1 MVALLYLSG
10 LTNRCI
16 MTTPDFLDRLVGIF
30 QNAIAST
37 QENAQLKSENA
48 QLKTENTDLQA
59 KLDAATAASADLQT
73 RLDATTA
80 SLNEDEIE
88 KANTAA
94 KLASLEQL
102 ASQLESISTPVAA

>member
-1 MVALLYLSG
+1 
-10 LTNRCI
+10 
-16 MTTPDFLDRLVGIF
+16 MTAPDFLDRLVGIF

-37 QENAQLKSENA
+37 QENAQLKAENA
-48 QLKTENTDLQA
+48 QLKAENTDLA
-59 KLDAATAASADLQT
+59 SKLDAATAASADLQT

-102 ASQLESISTPVAA
+102 ASQLESISNSATPVAA

>member
-1 MVALLYLSG
+1 
-10 LTNRCI
+10 

-37 QENAQLKSENA
+37 QENAQLRVENA
-48 QLKTENTDLQA
+48 QLNATNTDLQA
-59 KLDAATAASADLQT
+59 KLDAATATSADLQT

-80 SLNEDEIE
+80 SLNEDEID
-88 KANTAA
+88 KANTAS

-102 ASQLESISTPVAA
+102 ASQLESISTQ